1 LLLPAHGGIAAGES
15 GNAEEAKAMLER
27 AVAAVEADEAAA
39 LAAFTAGTDG
49 FRDRSDDGGVMWTAR
64 S

>member
-1 LLLPAHGGIAAGES
+1 LLLAAHAGIAAGES
-15 GNAEEAKAMLER
+15 CNAEEAKAMLEP

-49 FRDRSDDGGVMWTAR
+49 FRDRSGDGRVTWTAR